1 MDTYAAQGA
10 SGIVPY
16 AAEAEQSVI
25 GSMLIA
31 PACVAELLPILKA
44 SDFYFAPN
52 RLIFEAFVSMFTS
65 GQTIDAVTLFDYL
78 RAKGDLEDAGGERY
92 LKELIQLT
100 PTSAH
105 VMDYARIVSEKAL
118 MRALGEAATKI
129 SEMVYSGEGSA
140 SDLLENAEQMIYELR
155 RGRESHDLL
164 HIRTVLVDVMNGLE
178 ELYRNRGR
186 LPGMPT
192 GIQVLDNAISGLNKS
207 DLILLASRPGMGKT
221 TLALNIASNAAK
233 QSGKAAAIFQLE
245 MSREQL
251 ASRLLSDMA
260 TIPVPKLRSGDIAAG
275 DWSRIALATNLLART
290 ELYID
295 DNPGIGVAEM
305 KSKCRRLGDRL
316 GLVVID
322 YLQLMTGSKKF
333 ENRVTEVADISRSL
347 KIMAKELNVPVLCC
361 SQLSRAVE
369 QRADKKPMLSDLRE
383 SGSIEQD
390 ADIVMFLY
398 RDDYYNKETEQKD
411 MAQIIIAKNRHGETT
426 TLPVKWEGKYSRFVS
441 IDTQHDA

>member
-1 MDTYAAQGA
+1 MDNFTQGV
-10 SGIVPY
+10 SSLIPY

-25 GSMLIA
+25 GSMLIS
-31 PACVAELLPILKA
+31 PACVAELLPVLKA
-44 SDFYFAPN
+44 SDFYFSPN
-52 RLIFEAFVSMFTS
+52 RTIYEAFVSMFTS
-65 GQTIDAVTLFDYL
+65 GKTIDAVTLQDFL
-78 RAKGDLEDAGGERY
+78 RSEGQLEDAGGERY
-92 LKELIQLT
+92 LRELVQIT
-100 PTSAH
+100 PTAAH
-105 VMDYARIVSEKAL
+105 VMEYAHIVSDKAL
-118 MRALGEAATKI
+118 MRSLGEAGSKI
-129 SEMVYSGEGSA
+129 SELVASGEGTA
-140 SDLLENAEQMIYELR
+140 TELLDNAEQMIYELR

-164 HIRTVLVDVMNGLE
+164 HIRTVLVGVMNDLE
-178 ELYRNRGR
+178 DLYRSRGK
-186 LPGMPT
+186 LPGVPT
-192 GIQVLDNAISGLNKS
+192 GISQLDNAISGLNKS

-221 TLALNIASNAAK
+221 TLALNVAFNAAK
-233 QSGKAAAIFQLE
+233 QSGKATAIFQLE
-245 MSREQL
+245 MSRAQL
-251 ASRLLSDMA
+251 ATRLLSDMA
-260 TIPVPKLRSGDIAAG
+260 TIPVPRLRSGDIAQG
-275 DWSRIALATNLLART
+275 EWQRIAMATNLLSRT

-295 DNPGIGVAEM
+295 DNPGISVAEM

-398 RDDYYNKETEQKD
+398 RDDYYNKETEHKD
-411 MAQIIIAKNRHGETT
+411 QAEIIIAKNRHGETT
-426 TLPVKWEGKYSRFVS
+426 TIPVRWEGKYSRFVS
-441 IDTQHDA
+441 IDTQHDV